1 MDTPKTAIVRAQ
13 GTHSKEGRETE
24 AAEVFGW
31 VWRRDGAAAPA
42 ELACS
47 PMPISSFSRLWFSP
61 AGGRNLSLRFE
72 PRKLELAGLAE
83 ALVSITIFVAK
94 MSAGKRETVGGPIDV
109 ALISKGDG
117 FVWVKRKERMQSF
130 SIG

>member
-1 MDTPKTAIVRAQ
+1 VQ
-13 GTHSKEGRETE
+13 EYCW
-24 AAEVFGW
+24 F
-31 VWRRDGAAAPA
+31 APA
-42 ELACS
+42 EDLHHAGAQIIEVEHLTLGRPRPPPVHLVDLAHAH
-47 PMPISSFSRLWFSP
+47 MPELVRDPLQL
-61 AGGRNLSLRFE
+61 GGL
-72 PRKLELAGLAE
+72 PRQELAGLAE

-130 SIG
+130 GIG